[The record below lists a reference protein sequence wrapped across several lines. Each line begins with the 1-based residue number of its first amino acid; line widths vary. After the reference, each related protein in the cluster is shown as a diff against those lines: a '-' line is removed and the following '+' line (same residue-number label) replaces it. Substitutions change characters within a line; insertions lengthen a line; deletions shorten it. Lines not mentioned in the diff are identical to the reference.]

1 MIDAKLL
8 QSFMSDIEMLRSLSS
23 SSANSSA
30 SSAGAK
36 SAPYD
41 PFTEILAKTL
51 KALEAEQLQGDIS
64 GSEAIN
70 PGLKVG
76 DLLSVWR
83 NAGIN
88 PSGIN
93 SGLQNIGA
101 NVFNTWFNQG
111 NNRSGSVTSDDI
123 NKLFPELSNLNSMLG
138 SQ

>member
-23 SSANSSA
+23 SHANSSA

-51 KALEAEQLQGDIS
+51 KALEAEQSKGEFS
-64 GSEAIN
+64 GSEAVN
-70 PGLKVG
+70 PGLQVG

-83 NAGIN
+83 NAGID

-93 SGLQNIGA
+93 PGLQNIGA
-101 NVFNTWFNQG
+101 NMFNTWFNQG
-111 NNRSGSVTSDDI
+111 NNKSGSLTSDDI
-123 NKLFPELSNLNSMLG
+123 DKLFPELANLNSMFG
-138 SQ
+138 SE